1 MSEYDDDDY
10 TDGTDLVKKLRA
22 KIDELSKSAKE
33 LQAENDALKASER
46 KRSVATVLESRGYN
60 PKIAA
65 FIPAD
70 LDPTEENL
78 SEWLSEYGDVFGG
91 ASPEQEDNQP
101 ARIVNDAA
109 QADAIRRM
117 GAAESGSMPSIQASN
132 DVLAAIAEA
141 KNMDELMGILNGG

>member
-1 MSEYDDDDY
+1 MSEYDDDY

-22 KIDELSKSAKE
+22 KIDELSKVTKE
-33 LQAENDALKASER
+33 LQTENETLKTSER
-46 KRSVATVLESRGYN
+46 KRSLSSVLQAKGLN

-78 SEWLSEYGDVFGG
+78 DAWLSEYGDVFG
-91 ASPEQEDNQP
+91 ATPSEQEDTQP
-101 ARIVNDAA
+101 ARIVADAS

-117 GAAESGSMPSIQASN
+117 NAAESGSEMSTAASQ
-132 DVLAAIAEA
+132 DVLAQIAEA
-141 KNMDELMGILNGG
+141 SNMDELMQILNGG